1 MSCARR
7 RDLRGVVG
15 VVRDVLRDGVC
26 DDCGDEIV
34 EAMMRRGV
42 FPLPC
47 HSMAAGGWQGVGFEE
62 RVTNFAWC
70 AGDEVTDFTWRLRG
84 EVADTAWW

>member
-1 MSCARR
+1 M
-7 RDLRGVVG
+7 VG
-15 VVRDVLRDGVC
+15 VVRDMLRNGVC
-26 DDCGDEIV
+26 DDCVDEIV

-47 HSMAAGGWQGVGFEE
+47 HSMADGGWQGVGFEE
-62 RVTNFAWC
+62 WVTNFARC
-70 AGDEVTDFTWRLRG
+70 TGGEDVVRLRILHDVVSV

>member
-34 EAMMRRGV
+34 EAMM
-42 FPLPC
+42 L
-47 HSMAAGGWQGVGFEE
+47 
-62 RVTNFAWC
+62 
-70 AGDEVTDFTWRLRG
+70 
-84 EVADTAWW
+84 

>member
-15 VVRDVLRDGVC
+15 VVRDVLGDGVC
-26 DDCGDEIV
+26 DDCV

-47 HSMAAGGWQGVGFEE
+47 HSMAGVGWQGVGFE
-62 RVTNFAWC
+62 V
-70 AGDEVTDFTWRLRG
+70 AGHGFCVVRR
-84 EVADTAWW
+84 

>member
-7 RDLRGVVG
+7 RGLRGVVG
-15 VVRDVLRDGVC
+15 VVRDVLGDGVC
-26 DDCGDEIV
+26 DDCVDEIV

-47 HSMAAGGWQGVGFEE
+47 HSMVGGGWQGTGHEFCVVNG
-62 RVTNFAWC
+62 R
-70 AGDEVTDFTWRLRG
+70 
-84 EVADTAWW
+84 